1 LRRREGAMDLHS
13 PAPSGFIRFNGEV
26 HSMRKLAVAFLFL
39 LSVSTTL
46 NAQYFGRN
54 KVQWE
59 QFDFKVLKTEHFDIY
74 YYDRE
79 ADVVNDVG
87 RQAERWYTRL
97 SRTFNH
103 TFNRKPIVLYANSAD
118 FQQTT
123 TTPEMIGEGT
133 GGFTDPFMNRV
144 VLPLTGDYAE
154 NDHVLGHEMVHVFQ
168 FDIAASI
175 TNSRRR
181 FNLEMMPLWIVEG
194 MAEYFS
200 KGRVD
205 PLTSMW
211 IRDAE
216 QHNRMPNL
224 RQLERDPYYFPYRY
238 GQALLAYIGGRF
250 GDDAVVRYFLSAG
263 MVNPEA
269 AFDRA
274 LGVPAKQ
281 VFTDWQESAHEIYA
295 PIVADRPAEPGTPL
309 IGSKKGVRGNLNV
322 GPAYSPDGK
331 YIAFLSTRA
340 IFDIDLFLADAQS
353 GKVLRRLASSD
364 RNGHFEALR
373 FVDSAGSWS
382 ADSRKLAFITFQ
394 HGDNYLGIVDVDSG
408 KVDTLKVPGIDA
420 ITSVAWSPDGKTMV
434 IAGQATGVSDLFLF
448 DTESKEV
455 HRLTN
460 DKYADLQPAFSPDG
474 RTIAFVSDRGTG
486 PEANLEQLYFQGMRI
501 STIEI
506 SSSTIKTLPLFTN
519 AKNINPQYGPDG
531 SIYFIANPEGIA
543 DIYRYSPDGH
553 VNRVTRVQTGV
564 SGITDMSPALSVAQR
579 TGDITFSL
587 YENDNYNI
595 YRLNA
600 NPPTIAVETAA
611 TAASIARAGQ
621 LPPLRGT
628 GSTITAYM
636 QNPAEGLLPASTVFQ
651 QTSYKPSLHIA
662 YLGPPTVGVG
672 VSSFGTGVGGS
683 VSAYYSDV
691 LGYHNIGVT
700 FQGGGTSGV
709 GTIADQLS
717 GEVFYLNQRHRLNW
731 GIDTT
736 HLPYVTAFTSSG
748 QAPVTINGQTF
759 LADVIQQERDIQRYD
774 DVSGIVQYPFSQT
787 RRLEF
792 SGGFE
797 HQALKSEIETV
808 FIVNNQIVSDTTD
821 QSPFNFSLNLAHASL
836 AFVGDSSTFG
846 FLSPVRGTRYRYE
859 AASYSG
865 DLKFQTALA
874 DWRKYYFVN
883 PVTFAVRGI
892 YYGRYGAD
900 AESGRIS
907 PLYIGQDTLIHG
919 YDINSIGLEEC
930 VSAPGSTACPVF
942 DRLVGSRVAVG
953 NVEIRV
959 PVVGNKQFGLMS
971 GFVPTEFF
979 AFADAGAAW
988 SKNDSVKFR
997 FEKNNATDHIP
1008 VTSVG
1013 AGLRLLLAYIPL
1025 EFYAAKPFQRPTRNW
1040 VTGFNIV
1047 AGW

>member
-1 LRRREGAMDLHS
+1 
-13 PAPSGFIRFNGEV
+13 
-26 HSMRKLAVAFLFL
+26 MRKFAVAFLFL
-39 LSVSTTL
+39 LSFSTTL

-59 QFDFKVLKTEHFDIY
+59 HFDFKVLKTEHFDIY

-123 TTPEMIGEGT
+123 TTSELIGEGT

-216 QHNRMPNL
+216 LHNRLPTL

-238 GQALLAYIGGRF
+238 GQAILAYIGGRF
-250 GDDAVVRYFLSAG
+250 GDDAVVRYFLAAG
-263 MVNPEA
+263 MSNPEA

-281 VFTDWQESAHEIYA
+281 LFTDWQESAHELYA
-295 PIVADRPAEPGTPL
+295 PIVADRPSEPGTPL
-309 IGSKKGVRGNLNV
+309 IGSKQGSRGNLNV

-340 IFDIDLFLADAQS
+340 IFDIDLFLADAQT
-353 GKVLRRLASSD
+353 GKVLRRLASTD

-373 FVDSAGSWS
+373 FIDSAGSWS
-382 ADSRKLAFITFQ
+382 ADSRRLAFVTFEK
-394 HGDNYLGIVDVDSG
+394 GDNYLGIVDAESG
-408 KVDTLKVPGIDA
+408 KFESIKVPGIDA
-420 ITSVAWSPDGKTMV
+420 ITSVAWSPDGKTIA

-455 HRLTN
+455 KRLTN
-460 DKYADLQPAFSPDG
+460 DKFADLQPAFSADG

-486 PEANLEQLYFQGMRI
+486 PDANLEQLYFQGMRI

-506 SSSTIKTLPLFTN
+506 SSGIIKTLPLFSN

-531 SIYFIANPEGIA
+531 SIYFIANPEGLA
-543 DIYRYSPDGH
+543 DIYRYSPDGR

-564 SGITDMSPALSVAQR
+564 SGITDMSPAMSVAQR
-579 TGDITFSL
+579 TGDIAFSL
-587 YENDNYNI
+587 YEGDNYNI
-595 YRLNA
+595 YKLAA
-600 NPPTIAVETAA
+600 NPPTIAVETTN
-611 TAASIARAGQ
+611 TAPSSARAGQ

-628 GSTITAYM
+628 GSTITAYL
-636 QNPAEGLLPASTVFQ
+636 QNPSEGLLPANTIFQ
-651 QTSYKPSLHIA
+651 QAKYHSALHIA
-662 YLGPPTVGVG
+662 YLGPPTIGVG
-672 VSSFGTGVGGS
+672 VSSFGAGVGGS
-683 VSAYYSDV
+683 VSAYYSDI
-691 LGYHNIGVT
+691 LGYHNLGVT

-709 GTIADQLS
+709 GTVGDQLA
-717 GEVFYLNQRHRLNW
+717 GEVFYLNQQHRLNW

-736 HLPYVTAFTSSG
+736 HLPYVTAFTSSF
-748 QAPVTINGQTF
+748 QAPVTVNGTTF
-759 LADVIQQERDIQRYD
+759 LADVIQQERDIQRFD
-774 DVSGIVQYPFSQT
+774 DVSLIVQYPFSQT

-792 SGGFE
+792 TGGFE
-797 HQALKSEIETV
+797 HQALKSEIETAV
-808 FIVNNQIVSDTTD
+808 IVGNTVVSDTTQ
-821 QSPFNFSLNLAHASL
+821 QSPFNFSLTLGHAST
-836 AFVGDSSTFG
+836 AFVGDSTVFG

-859 AASYSG
+859 ASEYTG

-874 DWRKYYFVN
+874 DYRKYFLMN

-892 YYGRYGAD
+892 YYGRYGTD
-900 AESGRIS
+900 SESGKIS
-907 PLYIGQDTLIHG
+907 PLYIGQDTLIRG
-919 YDINSIGLEEC
+919 YNISSIGLDEC
-930 VSAPGSTACPVF
+930 VSTPGSSSCPVF
-942 DRLVGSRVAVG
+942 DRLVGSKIGVANLEV
-953 NVEIRV
+953 RL
-959 PVVGNKQFGLMS
+959 PLVGNKQFGLVS
-971 GFVPTEFF
+971 GFVPTELFG
-979 AFADAGAAW
+979 FADAGAAW
-988 SKNDSVKFR
+988 TSNETVKLR
-997 FEKNNATDHIP
+997 FAKNNATDRIP

-1013 AGLRLLLAYIPL
+1013 VGVRLLLAYIPL
-1025 EFYAAKPFQRPTRNW
+1025 EFYTAKPFQRPQRNW
-1040 VTGFNIV
+1040 VTGFNITG
-1047 AGW
+1047 GW

>member
-1 LRRREGAMDLHS
+1 
-13 PAPSGFIRFNGEV
+13 
-26 HSMRKLAVAFLFL
+26 MRKFAVAFLLL
-39 LSVSTTL
+39 LSISTTL

-59 QFDFKVLKTEHFDIY
+59 HFDFKVLKTEHFDIY

-79 ADVVNDVG
+79 ADVVNDIG

-103 TFNRKPIVLYANSAD
+103 TFNRKPIVLYSNSAD

-133 GGFTDPFMNRV
+133 GGFTDSFMNRV

-168 FDIAASI
+168 YDIAAGI

-181 FNLEMMPLWIVEG
+181 FNLETMPLWIVEG

-205 PLTSMW
+205 PLTAMW

-216 QHNRMPNL
+216 QHNRLPTL

-238 GQALLAYIGGRF
+238 GQAILAYIGGRF

-281 VFTDWQESAHEIYA
+281 IFTDWQESAHEIYA
-295 PIVADRPAEPGTPL
+295 PIVADRPAEPGSPL
-309 IGSKKGVRGNLNV
+309 IGSKKGTRGNLNV

-340 IFDIDLFLADAQS
+340 IFDIDLFLADAHS
-353 GKVLRRLASSD
+353 GQVIRRLASTD

-373 FVDSAGSWS
+373 FIDSAGSWS
-382 ADSRKLAFITFQ
+382 ADSRRLAFITFE
-394 HGDNYLGIVDVDSG
+394 HGDNYLGIVDAESG
-408 KVDTLKVPGIDA
+408 KFENVKVPGIDA
-420 ITSVAWSPDGKTMV
+420 MTNVAWSPDGHTIV
-434 IAGQATGVSDLFLF
+434 IAGQSTGVSDLFLF

-455 HRLTN
+455 RRLTN
-460 DKYADLQPAFSPDG
+460 DKYADMQPAFSPDG

-486 PEANLEQLYFQGMRI
+486 AEANLDQLYFQGMRI

-506 SSSTIKTLPLFTN
+506 SSGTIKTLPLFSG

-531 SIYFIANPEGIA
+531 SIYFIANPEGLA
-543 DIYRYSPDGH
+543 DIYRYSTDGR

-564 SGITDMSPALSVAQR
+564 SGITDLSPAMSVAQR
-579 TGDITFSL
+579 TGDIAFSL

-595 YRLNA
+595 YRLSA
-600 NPPTIAVETAA
+600 NPPTIAVA
-611 TAASIARAGQ
+611 TTGTVASSARAGQ

-636 QNPAEGLLPASTVFQ
+636 QNPAEGLLPANTVFQ
-651 QTSYKPSLHIA
+651 QTSYRPSLHIA
-662 YLGPPTVGVG
+662 YLGPPTIGVG
-672 VSSFGTGVGGS
+672 VSSFGAGVGGS
-683 VSAYYSDV
+683 ISAYYSDI
-691 LGYHNIGVT
+691 LGNHNVGVT

-709 GTIADQLS
+709 GTVGDQLA
-717 GEVFYLNQRHRLNW
+717 GEVFYLNQQHRLNW
-731 GIDTT
+731 GVDTT
-736 HLPYVTAFTSSG
+736 HLPYVSAFTASG
-748 QAPVTINGQTF
+748 QSPVVINGQTF
-759 LADVIQQERDIQRYD
+759 IADVVQQQRDIQRFD
-774 DVSGIVQYPFSQT
+774 DVSGVVQYPFSQT

-792 SGGFE
+792 NGGFE

-808 FIVNNQIVSDTTD
+808 YIVNNTIVSDTTA
-821 QSPFNFSLNLAHASL
+821 QSPYNYSLSLGHAAL
-836 AFVGDSSTFG
+836 AFVGDSSSFG

-859 AASYSG
+859 LSALSG

-874 DWRKYYFVN
+874 DWRKYYFMN

-892 YYGRYGAD
+892 YYGRYGTD
-900 AESGRIS
+900 SESGRIS
-907 PLYIGQDTLIHG
+907 PLYIGQDSLIHG
-919 YDINSIGLEEC
+919 YNISSIGFEEC
-930 VSAPGSTACPVF
+930 VSAPGSSSCPVF
-942 DRLVGSRVAVG
+942 DRLVGSRIGVANLEV
-953 NVEIRV
+953 RV
-959 PVVGNKQFGLMS
+959 PLVGNKQFGLLN

-988 SKNDSVKFR
+988 TKNESVKIR
-997 FEKNNATDHIP
+997 FAKNNATDRVP

-1013 AGLRLLLAYIPL
+1013 GGLRLLLAYIPL
-1025 EFYAAKPFQRPTRNW
+1025 EFYAAKPFQRPQKGW
-1040 VTGFNIV
+1040 VTGFNIA

>member
-1 LRRREGAMDLHS
+1 
-13 PAPSGFIRFNGEV
+13 
-26 HSMRKLAVAFLFL
+26 MRKLAVAFLFFL
-39 LSVSTTL
+39 FAATTL

-59 QFDFKVLKTEHFDIY
+59 HFDFKVLKTEHFDIY

-133 GGFTDPFMNRV
+133 GGFTDSFMNRV

-154 NDHVLGHEMVHVFQ
+154 NDHVIGHEMVHVFQ
-168 FDIAASI
+168 YDIGASI

-205 PLTSMW
+205 PLTAMW

-216 QHNRMPNL
+216 THNHLPSL

-238 GQALLAYIGGRF
+238 GQAVLAYIGGRF

-263 MVNPEA
+263 MTNPEA

-274 LGVPAKQ
+274 LGIPAKQ
-281 VFTDWQESAHEIYA
+281 LFTDWQESVHEMYA
-295 PIVADRPAEPGTPL
+295 PIVADRPAQPGSPL
-309 IGSKKGVRGNLNV
+309 IGSKKGTRGNLNV
-322 GPAYSPDGK
+322 GPAYSPDGR

-340 IFDIDLFLADAQS
+340 IFDIDLFLADAQT
-353 GKVLRRLASSD
+353 GKVLRRLASTD
-364 RNGHFEALR
+364 RNGHYEALR
-373 FVDSAGSWS
+373 FIDSAGSWS
-382 ADSRKLAFITFQ
+382 ADSRRLAFVTFEK
-394 HGDNYLGIVDVDSG
+394 GDNYLGIVDAESG
-408 KVDTLKVPGIDA
+408 KFESVKVPGIDA
-420 ITSVAWSPDGKTMV
+420 ITSVAWSPDGHTMV
-434 IAGQATGVSDLFLF
+434 IAGQSTGVSDLFLF
-448 DTESKEV
+448 DTDSKDV
-455 HRLTN
+455 RRLTN
-460 DKYADLQPAFSPDG
+460 DKYADLQPTFSPDG

-486 PEANLEQLYFQGMRI
+486 PEANLEQLYFQGLRI

-506 SSSTIKTLPLFTN
+506 SSGTIKTLPLFSN

-531 SIYFIANPEGIA
+531 SIYFIANPEGLA
-543 DIYRYSPDGH
+543 DIYRYTTDGR
-553 VNRVTRVQTGV
+553 VNRVTRVQSGV
-564 SGITDMSPALSVAQR
+564 SGITDLSPALSVAQR
-579 TGDITFSL
+579 TGDIAFSL
-587 YENDNYNI
+587 YESDNYNI
-595 YRLNA
+595 YRLSA
-600 NPPTIAVETAA
+600 NPPTIAVST
-611 TAASIARAGQ
+611 TNTVASTARAGQ

-636 QNPAEGLLPASTVFQ
+636 QNPAEGLLPADTKFQ
-651 QTSYKPSLHIA
+651 PATYHPGLHIA
-662 YLGPPTVGVG
+662 YLGPPTIGVGVG
-672 VSSFGTGVGGS
+672 SFGTGVGGS
-683 VSAYYSDV
+683 VSAYYSDI
-691 LGYHNIGVT
+691 LGYHNLGIT

-709 GTIADQLS
+709 GTVGDQLA

-731 GIDTT
+731 GVDVS
-736 HLPYVTAFTSSG
+736 HLPYVSAFTQSG
-748 QAPVTINGQTF
+748 QGPITIGGTTY
-759 LADVIQQERDIQRYD
+759 LADVIVQERDIQRFD
-774 DVSGIVQYPFSQT
+774 DVSGVVQYPFSQT

-792 SGGFE
+792 TGGFE
-797 HQALKSEIETV
+797 HQALKSEVETV
-808 FIVNNQIVSDTTD
+808 YIVNNQIVSDETVR
-821 QSPFNFSLNLAHASL
+821 SPFNYSLSLGHGAL
-836 AFVGDSSTFG
+836 AFVGDSSSFG

-859 AASYSG
+859 LSALSG

-874 DWRKYYFVN
+874 DWRKYIFLN
-883 PVTFAVRGI
+883 PVTFAMRGI
-892 YYGRYGAD
+892 YYGRYGTD
-900 AESGRIS
+900 SESGRIS

-919 YDINSIGLEEC
+919 YNINSIGFDEC
-930 VSAPGSTACPVF
+930 VGGTGGNSCPVF
-942 DRLVGSRVAVG
+942 DRLVGSRIGVANLEV
-953 NVEIRV
+953 RL
-959 PVVGNKQFGLMS
+959 PLFGNKQFGLLS
-971 GFVPTEFF
+971 GFVPTELFG
-979 AFADAGAAW
+979 FADVGAAW
-988 SKNDSVKFR
+988 TKSESLKVR
-997 FEKNNATDHIP
+997 FAKNNATDRVP

-1013 AGLRLLLAYIPL
+1013 AGLRILLAYIPIEL
-1025 EFYAAKPFQRPTRNW
+1025 YAAKPFQRPQRQW
-1040 VTGFNIV
+1040 VTGFNII

>member
-1 LRRREGAMDLHS
+1 MRR
-13 PAPSGFIRFNGEV
+13 F
-26 HSMRKLAVAFLFL
+26 AVAFLFL

-59 QFDFKVLKTEHFDIY
+59 HFDFKVLKTEHFDIY

-79 ADVVNDVG
+79 ADVVNDIG

-175 TNSRRR
+175 SNSRRR

-205 PLTSMW
+205 PLTAMW

-216 QHNRMPNL
+216 QHNRLPTL

-238 GQALLAYIGGRF
+238 GQAILAYIGGRF

-281 VFTDWQESAHEIYA
+281 IFTDWAESAHEIYA
-295 PIVADRPAEPGTPL
+295 PIVADRPAEPGSPL
-309 IGSKKGVRGNLNV
+309 IGSKKGTRGNLNV

-340 IFDIDLFLADAQS
+340 IFDIDLFLADAQT
-353 GKVLRRLASSD
+353 GKVIRRLASTD

-373 FVDSAGSWS
+373 FIDAAGSWS
-382 ADSRKLAFITFQ
+382 ADSRRLAFVTFE
-394 HGDNYLGIVDVDSG
+394 HGDNYLGIVDAETG
-408 KVDTLKVPGIDA
+408 KFENVKVPGVDA
-420 ITSVAWSPDGKTMV
+420 MTNVAWSPDGHTIV
-434 IAGQATGVSDLFLF
+434 IAGQSTGVSDLFLF
-448 DTESKEV
+448 DIDSKEV
-455 HRLTN
+455 RRLTN
-460 DKYADLQPAFSPDG
+460 DKFADLQPAFSPDG
-474 RTIAFVSDRGTG
+474 RTVAFVSDRGTG
-486 PEANLEQLYFQGMRI
+486 PEANLEQLYFQGLRI

-506 SSSTIKTLPLFTN
+506 SSGTIKTLPLFTS

-531 SIYFIANPEGIA
+531 SIYFIANPEGMA
-543 DIYRYSPDGH
+543 DIYRFTPDGR

-564 SGITDMSPALSVAQR
+564 SGITDLSPAMSVAQK

-595 YRLNA
+595 YRLSA
-600 NPPTIAVETAA
+600 NPPMIAVA
-611 TAASIARAGQ
+611 TTGTVASSARAGQ

-651 QTSYKPSLHIA
+651 QTAYKPSLHIA
-662 YLGPPTVGVG
+662 YLGPPTIGVG
-672 VSSFGTGVGGS
+672 VSSFGAGVGGS
-683 VSAYYSDV
+683 VSAYFSDI
-691 LGYHNIGVT
+691 LGNHNVGVT
-700 FQGGGTSGV
+700 FQGGGTSGI
-709 GTIADQLS
+709 GTIGDQLA
-717 GEVFYLNQRHRLNW
+717 GEVFYLNQQHRLNW

-736 HLPYVTAFTSSG
+736 HLPYVSAFTSSG
-748 QAPVTINGQTF
+748 QLPITINGQTVI
-759 LADVIQQERDIQRYD
+759 ADVVQQERDIQRFD
-774 DVSGIVQYPFSQT
+774 DVSGVLQYPFSQT
-787 RRLEF
+787 RRIEF
-792 SGGFE
+792 NGGFE
-797 HQALKSEIETV
+797 HQALKSEVETV
-808 FIVNNQIVSDTTD
+808 YIVNNQIVADDTE

-836 AFVGDSSTFG
+836 AFVGDSSSFG

-859 AASYSG
+859 LSALSG

-874 DWRKYYFVN
+874 DWRKYYFMN

-900 AESGRIS
+900 AESGRLS
-907 PLYIGQDTLIHG
+907 PLYIGQDSLIHG
-919 YDINSIGLEEC
+919 YNINSIGFDEC
-930 VSAPGSTACPVF
+930 VSAPGSIACPVF
-942 DRLVGSRVAVG
+942 DRLVGSRIGVA
-953 NVEIRV
+953 NLEIRV
-959 PVVGNKQFGLMS
+959 PVVGNKQFGLLS

-988 SKNDSVKFR
+988 SKSESLKLR
-997 FEKNNATDHIP
+997 FAKNNATDRVP

-1013 AGLRLLLAYIPL
+1013 AGLRILLAYIPL
-1025 EFYAAKPFQRPTRNW
+1025 EFYAAKPFQRPQKGW